1 MSIFKKTTIFDWL
14 AIFLLVF
21 LAIFISFFV
30 RNFSTSNN
38 EFVEIYKDNTLV
50 YKDSLIKENIIDLKT
65 IVVEIKNKK
74 VHVKYSNCPHQICVH
89 TGWIDKPYQQ
99 IVCVPNKVLIEIK
112 VSKQQKNFDAVTY

>member
-14 AIFLLVF
+14 AIFFLLF
-21 LAIFISFFV
+21 LSIFIG
-30 RNFSTSNN
+30 FSIKRFSNSN
-38 EFVEIYKDNTLV
+38 GEFVEIYKDNLLI
-50 YKDSLIKENIIDLKT
+50 YKDLLIKENIVDLKT

-112 VSKQQKNFDAVTY
+112 AKGPHKNFDAVTY